1 MEFSILDI
9 AQKAGVSKSTISRVI
24 NGGSVSPKTRKI
36 VEDTMREMGYSPNY
50 MARGLRGVH
59 NTVVGILSLGSS
71 MFSHPSISRRIAGIL
86 DTLGENDCDLL
97 IVHDLLQHSPAPGYV
112 PKYVRYLRD
121 QRIQGLITLGWDDL
135 PEVQQAAN
143 QFRNVVYGGERLQM
157 NRGFRV
163 YHGNYYY
170 SCDLYHLLVMNG
182 HRRIL
187 TTVGFEPQDEQFR
200 RARMRAWESTCL
212 QAGIPY
218 DEDSFYRSPMER
230 TLTEEYLSGL
240 YRAFR
245 QGKYTALFADE
256 MSHATAILLYF
267 REKGLRCPED
277 YSIVTIKRDDAEERF
292 ITSVFVSDYDYGVLI
307 TRLMLEVIRNEEL
320 EYRDVMMSY
329 SMEMR
334 KSVGRN
340 AAHP

>member
-86 DTLGENDCDLL
+86 DTLGKTTATCSSST
-97 IVHDLLQHSPAPGYV
+97 ICSSIARPRVCAPSMCAICGI
-112 PKYVRYLRD
+112 RD
-121 QRIQGLITLGWDDL
+121 PGTDTLGWDDL

-170 SCDLYHLLVMNG
+170 SADLYHLLVMNG

-245 QGKYTALFADE
+245 KGKYTALFADE

-277 YSIVTIKRDDAEERF
+277 LFDRHDQAGRRPRNGSSPPSLYPTTTTAYS
-292 ITSVFVSDYDYGVLI
+292 SPG
-307 TRLMLEVIRNEEL
+307 
-320 EYRDVMMSY
+320 
-329 SMEMR
+329 
-334 KSVGRN
+334 
-340 AAHP
+340 